1 MDQIDRIDR
10 RLYGSGVAE
19 PAEGADLLGEGDEMT
34 GQGEGGAPSPGKHEA
49 TRGKMNGTN
58 RLLPRL
64 TSVVSIYMNTTY
76 GRPNL

>member
-1 MDQIDRIDR
+1 MDRIDRIDR

-19 PAEGADLLGEGDEMT
+19 PAEGADLLGEGDE
-34 GQGEGGAPSPGKHEA
+34 
-49 TRGKMNGTN
+49 N
-58 RLLPRL
+58 PRL